1 MNFNKHSDLENQHAF
16 LGGSKYHWVNYDE
29 EKIDSAYL
37 KFMAIQKGIELHDLA
52 KRLIELGVKLPKIKK
67 AFNLYVND
75 AIGYRM
81 APELTLFY
89 SYNAFGTCD
98 SICFRDGLLRIHDLK
113 TGVTAVSMR
122 QLEIYSALFC
132 LEYSVN
138 PIDINIELRIYQ
150 TDNDVVV
157 NYPIP
162 DDINF
167 IMNKIVLF
175 DKKIDKIKKEEE
187 RYGT

>member
-1 MNFNKHSDLENQHAF
+1 MNFNKHSDLQDQHAF

-29 EKIDSAYL
+29 EKLDSTYV

-52 KRLIELGVKLPKIKK
+52 RRLIELGVKLPKIKK

-81 APELTLFY
+81 TPELTLFY
-89 SYNAFGTCD
+89 SYNAFGTTD
-98 SICFRDGLLRIHDLK
+98 AICFRDNLLRIHDLK
-113 TGVTAVSMR
+113 TCITAVSMR

-138 PIDINIELRIYQ
+138 PVDINIELRIYQ
-150 TDNDVVV
+150 TDNEIVVH
-157 NYPIP
+157 NPLAE
-162 DDINF
+162 DIGYV
-167 IMNKIVLF
+167 MNKIILF
-175 DKKIDKIKKEEE
+175 DKKIDKLKKEEE
-187 RYGT
+187 RYGI